1 MQAARNDF
9 LGGWGQ
15 QRWHQRL
22 TAAGRLLLFTG
33 AATLTGGAGAEMCM
47 ACWISTGDL
56 ARGGAGAAARNL
68 AFATD
73 PFFAFGCAD
82 AEPDNKKKGESV
94 MCV

>member
-1 MQAARNDF
+1 
-9 LGGWGQ
+9 
-15 QRWHQRL
+15 
-22 TAAGRLLLFTG
+22 
-33 AATLTGGAGAEMCM
+33 M